1 LAVVSGGYF
10 PVTASSRDVGV
21 KALVLALFFLA
32 APYSVAQEPPLVDG
46 DCDEYS
52 RLKAKQIAISND
64 ITLSI
69 FQDKHFVWLCYGYP
83 EGSFATVDLK
93 LKTPALSETLNLH
106 VSAQLGEW
114 PVTKPELIPPNPESD
129 LWWNAKGWTAN
140 PVWINGMDRTGAQA
154 RYRFKNAKAREFQ
167 LSKRR
172 FGRGEW
178 QFSMEIR
185 RIKGSDGNFY
195 DVVFPRGGE
204 LYTLKTF

>member
-1 LAVVSGGYF
+1 MIGGCF
-10 PVTASSRDVGV
+10 EVRACVRNFGL
-21 KALVLALFFLA
+21 KALLLALLLLTTSSA
-32 APYSVAQEPPLVDG
+32 MAQEPPLVDG
-46 DCDEYS
+46 DCDEYP
-52 RLKAKQIAISND
+52 RLKAKQLALSKD
-64 ITLSI
+64 VTLNI

-93 LKTPALSETLNLH
+93 LKTPALPDTLNLH

-114 PVTKPELIPPNPESD
+114 PLNKPELAPKDPESD
-129 LWWNAKGWTAN
+129 LWWNTKGWTAN
-140 PVWINGMDRTGAQA
+140 PVWINGMDRTGERP

-185 RIKGSDGNFY
+185 RIKGSDGSFY
-195 DVVFPRGGE
+195 DVVFPRAGE
-204 LYTLKTF
+204 FHTLKAF